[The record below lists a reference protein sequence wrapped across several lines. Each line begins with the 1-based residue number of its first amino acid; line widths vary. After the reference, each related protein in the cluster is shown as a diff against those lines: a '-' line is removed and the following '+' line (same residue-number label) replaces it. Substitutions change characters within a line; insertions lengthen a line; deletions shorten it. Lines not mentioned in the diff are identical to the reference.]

1 MNRYK
6 IDRKEKVLILQILA
20 TGETNEEQ
28 RAGLRSCL
36 NLQEWERVLVDMETG
51 QRFTDWTERG
61 K

>member
-1 MNRYK
+1 MSRYK

-36 NLQEWERVLVDMETG
+36 NLQEWERVLIDMETG